1 MVSQSCLTLLQPC
14 GAMDC
19 DLLGSSVHGISQAR
33 RILEWIT
40 ISSSKG
46 SSQPRNRT
54 RVSLCLLH
62 WQVGALPLAPP
73 SKPMK
78 GHVFCVLFIV
88 SYSCMAEYYR
98 LSCFNKNVCTQSC
111 KLNVWEL
118 VWAGCFLLWPVSL
131 VYQWVVPPPSS
142 YSLYSVCVSV
152 LIYSSYRHT
161 SKIGLGLTR
170 KTLF

>member
-73 SKPMK
+73 GKPQVNFMACK
-78 GHVFCVLFIV
+78 LKSQLKLLEKTALSLGIVTCSPYVFGHV
-88 SYSCMAEYYR
+88 S
-98 LSCFNKNVCTQSC
+98 LSI
-111 KLNVWEL
+111 
-118 VWAGCFLLWPVSL
+118 
-131 VYQWVVPPPSS
+131 
-142 YSLYSVCVSV
+142 
-152 LIYSSYRHT
+152 LIY
-161 SKIGLGLTR
+161 KMGMG
-170 KTLF
+170 TL